1 MNKLI
6 QIAFTSLILL
16 TGCTSIPPD
25 LGVKNGQLT
34 PCPEKPNCVSSLAT
48 DKSQYVEPILYTG
61 TSLQIKN
68 DIVNV
73 LSELQN
79 AKATVI
85 EDSYIRAEFTSKVF
99 SFIDDV
105 EFYFPDTKS
114 TQTNIQVRSASRVGY
129 SDFGANRERIE
140 QIRSQFKALNTEN

>member
-34 PCPEKPNCVSSLAT
+34 ACPEKPNCVSSLAT

-61 TSLQIKN
+61 TPLQIKN
-68 DIVNV
+68 DILKV
-73 LSELQN
+73 LSELPN
-79 AKATVI
+79 AKATMT
-85 EDSYIRAEFTSKVF
+85 EESYIRAEFTSKVF

>member
-1 MNKLI
+1 MSKLTKI
-6 QIAFTSLILL
+6 ICISLILL

-25 LGVKNGQLT
+25 LGVNNGQLT

-68 DIVNV
+68 DLLKILNE
-73 LSELQN
+73 SQN
-79 AKATVI
+79 AKAIVI
-85 EDSYIRAEFTSKVF
+85 EESYIRAEFTSSVF
-99 SFIDDV
+99 GFVDDV

-114 TQTNIQVRSASRVGY
+114 ANTNIQVRSASRIGY
-129 SDFGANRERIE
+129 SDFSANRKRIE
-140 QIRSQFKALNTEN
+140 QIRSQFNELNTEK

>member
-34 PCPEKPNCVSSLAT
+34 PCPEKPNCVNSLAT

-61 TSLQIKN
+61 TPVQIENAILK
-68 DIVNV
+68 V
-73 LSELQN
+73 LSELPN

-85 EDSYIRAEFTSKVF
+85 EESYIRAEFTSKVF

-114 TQTNIQVRSASRVGY
+114 TPINIQVRSASRVGY
-129 SDFGANRERIE
+129 SDFGANRKRIE
-140 QIRSQFKALNTEN
+140 QIRSQFKALNTEK